1 MSRRF
6 KDFKGT
12 VVGLLLVAGVWA
24 VGICL
29 PPNRW
34 EIVPRQVF
42 LSDNKCVGWGS
53 PFEQACRTVPLV
65 HRFLWPQPIF
75 L

>member
-1 MSRRF
+1 MPRRF
-6 KDFKGT
+6 DSFRGT
-12 VVGLLLVAGVWA
+12 VTALILVSGVWA

-29 PPNRW
+29 SPNRW

-42 LSDNKCVGWGS
+42 LSDDKLVGWGS
-53 PFEQACRTVPLV
+53 PFEQVCRSVPVV
-65 HRFLWPQPIF
+65 HKFLWRLPIF

>member
-6 KDFKGT
+6 GNFKGT
-12 VVGLLLVAGVWA
+12 VSAILLLSGVWA
-24 VGICL
+24 VGMCL
-29 PPNRW
+29 SPNRW

-42 LSDNKCVGWGS
+42 LSDNKFIGWGS
-53 PFEQACRTVPLV
+53 PFEEGCRTVPVV
-65 HRFLWPQPIF
+65 HSFLWPMPSF